1 MSGSASR
8 TTSPSSFSRTR
19 STPCVLGCWG
29 PMLSSIQSVGGSC
42 SGPNGSCPGP
52 GPNGSWAG
60 PGPNGSCATRVSAT
74 DRVGLQP
81 FKLLVAEDDRLTEG
95 DVILPQ
101 RMAFPALRHQQPA
114 QVRMTVELDP
124 EQVPGFTLVPVCR
137 GPDGRQAGRVRI
149 GHRRRR
155 LDADTGFLGQ
165 RANLPDDGKAGRARR
180 PVDRRRVE
188 EVVKAFLLLQVAR
201 DLDDRLRPDHDAQV
215 AAEIRAL
222 LQGPGKPTAY
232 ALHER
237 VANTQRAPFLLR
249 RTG

>member
-42 SGPNGSCPGP
+42 SGPNGSGSGP

-95 DVILPQ
+95 DIILPQ
-101 RMAFPALRHQQPA
+101 RMALPALRHQQPA
-114 QVRMTVELDP
+114 QVRVPVELDA
-124 EQVPGFTLVPVCR
+124 EQVPGLSFVPVGR
-137 GPDGRQAGRVRI
+137 RPDIGQGRYVRL
-149 GHRRRR
+149 GHRGRR
-155 LDADTGFLGQ
+155 LDAD
-165 RANLPDDGKAGRARR
+165 
-180 PVDRRRVE
+180 
-188 EVVKAFLLLQVAR
+188 
-201 DLDDRLRPDHDAQV
+201 
-215 AAEIRAL
+215 
-222 LQGPGKPTAY
+222 
-232 ALHER
+232 
-237 VANTQRAPFLLR
+237 
-249 RTG
+249 